1 MAKTELMFPT
11 DSVRNFLK
19 SFPTD
24 MEIDKQLRKC
34 FKELIKNELPDSKP
48 YGDIERPRHY
58 LGDISVR
65 GMFDRKGHRLK
76 ITVIRENDTK
86 RLIVED
92 QNIITED
99 GLASFTFDAKGR
111 TTLAAAIDAHGF
123 FVKEPEQMQKIDRT
137 KIPLKLYMVV
147 LEPLSFGYTS
157 ALIACESQELLQG
170 LLASH
175 VFKNGGSDRVE
186 YRQNFFTSE
195 YLPNGI
201 PSEQPKV
208 QCVHSIK
215 YVCDCSITSDKE
227 AVVVHSGGY
236 KE

>member
-1 MAKTELMFPT
+1 MAKSELMFPT
-11 DSVRNFLK
+11 DSVKNFLK
-19 SFPTD
+19 AFPTD

-34 FKELIKNELPDSKP
+34 LKELIKNELSDSKP
-48 YGDIERPRHY
+48 YGDVERPRHS
-58 LGDISVR
+58 LGDISVS

-76 ITVIRENDTK
+76 ITARRFNDTK
-86 RLIVED
+86 ELIVED
-92 QNIITED
+92 QNIDTVN
-99 GLASFTFDAKGR
+99 GLASFKFDWKGR
-111 TTLAAAIDAHGF
+111 KTLAEAIDEHGF
-123 FVKEPEQMQKIDRT
+123 FKEPEQKQIDRT

-157 ALIACESQELLQG
+157 ALIACESQELLQR

-175 VFKNGGSDRVE
+175 VFKEGGSDRVE

-201 PSEQPKV
+201 PSEEPKV

-215 YVCDCSITSDKE
+215 YVCECSITSDKE

>member
-11 DSVRNFLK
+11 DSVKNFLK

-34 FKELIKNELPDSKP
+34 LKELIKNELPDSKP
-48 YGDIERPRHY
+48 YGDVERPRHS
-58 LGDISVR
+58 LGDISVS

-76 ITVIRENDTK
+76 ITVIRQNDTK

-92 QNIITED
+92 QNISTID

-123 FVKEPEQMQKIDRT
+123 FKEPEQKQIDRT
-137 KIPLKLYMVV
+137 KIPLKLYKVV
-147 LEPLSFGYTS
+147 LEPLSFGFTS

-175 VFKNGGSDRVE
+175 VFKEGGSDRVE
-186 YRQNFFTSE
+186 YRQTFFTSE

-201 PSEQPKV
+201 PSEEPKV
-208 QCVHSIK
+208 QCVHSIE